1 MPIIFEPLKN
11 MPGPFPQSA
20 QPASS
25 EVHLLRRADPS
36 SCNSVVGVNE
46 APSKDRACF
55 RLLNLEASA
64 GRSTRRVSVWHIPS
78 AMPSFS
84 PSQER
89 LLCLYGLGV
98 AEKESGTGAWRSLE
112 RLEWNVT
119 TFLLRLGLLKQRTAC
134 NYPTREVCFK
144 SKLFAPRPRSG
155 SGQKE
160 PFSSNSFLI

>member
-1 MPIIFEPLKN
+1 MPAIFEPLKN
-11 MPGPFPQSA
+11 TPGPSPPSA
-20 QPASS
+20 LLWSS
-25 EVHLLRRADPS
+25 PTAACRPFLTSFLVR
-36 SCNSVVGVNE
+36 VNE
-46 APSKDRACF
+46 APSKDQASS

-64 GRSTRRVSVWHIPS
+64 GRSTRRVYLWHFPS
-78 AMPSFS
+78 AIPSFS

-89 LLCLYGLGV
+89 LLCLYGLRV
-98 AEKESGTGAWRSLE
+98 AEKESGTGPRRSLE

-134 NYPTREVCFK
+134 NYRTREVCFK
-144 SKLFAPRPRSG
+144 SKLFAPCPRSG